1 MSICAQQ
8 AQSHFHYSIY
18 TKLAPGATVQ
28 PIVIHSRACR
38 FLQTRRALPSMPLS
52 LLALAAGAFGIG
64 TTEFIIMGLLTQV
77 SQDLGISIPTAGTL
91 ISGYAIG
98 VAVGAPVLTLLTRQ
112 WPRKRLLLAL
122 MLIFIAGNAAAVVAP
137 TYGWLLAARVLTA
150 LTHGTFFG
158 VGAVV
163 ATGLV
168 PAEKKASAIA
178 LMFSGLTLATLLG
191 VPAGAWI
198 GQHFGWRMAFAAVA
212 VVGVAALAILAAFVP
227 RDTGRPAATPLRQEL
242 AVLALPQVWLGL
254 GITVFGF
261 AGVFALYTYVEP
273 LLTQVTHMAGG
284 AVALTLLLFGA
295 GLAAGNLLGGKL
307 ADRGVMRALAL
318 SIAALLLVLV
328 AGRWA
333 FGHAA
338 LAMAYVVVL
347 GTAAFATV
355 APMQMRVLQQAG
367 PQGSTLASSLNI
379 SAFNL
384 GNAIGAWLGG
394 LVIAQGL
401 GLLSVAWAAAALA
414 AVGLVLVGAS
424 ARLGRE
430 GGGQPQ
436 PA

>member
-1 MSICAQQ
+1 
-8 AQSHFHYSIY
+8 
-18 TKLAPGATVQ
+18 
-28 PIVIHSRACR
+28 
-38 FLQTRRALPSMPLS
+38 MPLS

-77 SQDLGISIPTAGTL
+77 SQDLHISIPTAGTL

-122 MLIFIAGNAAAVVAP
+122 MLIFIAGNLAAAFAP
-137 TYGWLLAARVLTA
+137 SYEWLLSARVLTS

-168 PAEKKASAIA
+168 PADRKASAIA

-198 GQHFGWRMAFAAVA
+198 GQMFGWRSAFLAVA
-212 VVGVAALAILAAFVP
+212 GVGVLALAILAAFVP
-227 RDTGRPAATPLRQEL
+227 RDQGRPAAMPLGREL
-242 AVLALPQVWLGL
+242 AVLANGQVWLGL
-254 GITVFGF
+254 GITAFGF

-273 LLTQVTHMAGG
+273 LLTQVTHMGDHL
-284 AVALTLLLFGA
+284 VALTLLLFGA

-318 SIAALLLVLV
+318 SIAALMAVLA

-333 FGHAA
+333 FGHQGV
-338 LAMAYVVVL
+338 AMAYVVVL
-347 GTAAFATV
+347 GIVAFATV
-355 APMQMRVLQQAG
+355 APMQMRVLEQAG
-367 PQGSTLASSLNI
+367 PEGANLVSSLNI
-379 SAFNL
+379 AAFNL
-384 GNAIGAWLGG
+384 GNAMGAWVGGMALAGGMG
-394 LVIAQGL
+394 LVHL
-401 GLLSVAWAAAALA
+401 GWTAAALT
-414 AVGLVLVGAS
+414 AVGLVLVFWSSRLPS
-424 ARLGRE
+424 ARAQAAGLSC
-430 GGGQPQ
+430 
-436 PA
+436 A

>member
-1 MSICAQQ
+1 
-8 AQSHFHYSIY
+8 
-18 TKLAPGATVQ
+18 
-28 PIVIHSRACR
+28 
-38 FLQTRRALPSMPLS
+38 MPLS

-77 SQDLGISIPTAGTL
+77 SEDLHISIPTAGTL

-98 VAVGAPVLTLLTRQ
+98 VAVGAPVLTLLTRG

-122 MLIFIAGNAAAVVAP
+122 MLIFIAGNVAAVLAP
-137 TYGWLLAARVLTA
+137 GYEWLMAARVLTS

-168 PAEKKASAIA
+168 PAEKRASAIA

-212 VVGVAALAILAAFVP
+212 GVGVAALAILALFVP
-227 RDTGRPAATPLRQEL
+227 RDQGRPAVMPLRQEL
-242 AVLALPQVWLGL
+242 AVLARGQVWLGL

-273 LLTQVTHMAGG
+273 LLTQITRMGDNLV
-284 AVALTLLLFGA
+284 AVTLLLFGA

-307 ADRGVMRALAL
+307 ADRGVMRALFL
-318 SIAALLLVLV
+318 SIGALMVVLA

-333 FGHAA
+333 FGHSA
-338 LAMAYVVVL
+338 LAMAYVVLL
-347 GTAAFATV
+347 GTVAFATV

-367 PQGSTLASSLNI
+367 PEGANLASSLNI
-379 SAFNL
+379 AAFNL
-384 GNAIGAWLGG
+384 GNALGAWAGG
-394 LVIAQGL
+394 LVLTQGL
-401 GLLSVAWAAAALA
+401 GLLSVGWAAAGLT
-414 AVGLVLVGAS
+414 AVGLALVAWSHGGTPRSTRAGALTPS
-424 ARLGRE
+424 
-430 GGGQPQ
+430 
-436 PA
+436 

>member
-1 MSICAQQ
+1 
-8 AQSHFHYSIY
+8 
-18 TKLAPGATVQ
+18 
-28 PIVIHSRACR
+28 
-38 FLQTRRALPSMPLS
+38 MPLS

-77 SQDLGISIPTAGTL
+77 SEDLRISIPTAGTL

-98 VAVGAPVLTLLTRQ
+98 VAIGAPVLTLLTRG

-122 MLIFIAGNAAAVVAP
+122 MLIFIAGNLAAVVAP
-137 TYGWLLAARVLTA
+137 TYAWLLAARVLTS

-168 PAEKKASAIA
+168 PADKRASAIA

-212 VVGVAALAILAAFVP
+212 VVGVLAFAILAAFVP
-227 RDTGRPAATPLRQEL
+227 SDQGRPVVQPLRQEL
-242 AVLALPQVWLGL
+242 AVLASGQVWLGL

-273 LLTQVTHMAGG
+273 LLTQVTHMGNNLVTA
-284 AVALTLLLFGA
+284 TLLLFGA

-307 ADRGVMRALAL
+307 ADRGVVRALFLSVGAL
-318 SIAALLLVLV
+318 MLVLV

-333 FGHAA
+333 FGHPAV
-338 LAMAYVVVL
+338 AMAYAVVL
-347 GTAAFATV
+347 GTVAFATV

-367 PQGSTLASSLNI
+367 PEGPNLESSLNI
-379 SAFNL
+379 GAFNL
-384 GNAIGAWLGG
+384 GNALGAWVGG
-394 LVIAQGL
+394 LVLTQGL
-401 GLLSVAWAAAALA
+401 GLLSIGWAAAGLTAL
-414 AVGLVLVGAS
+414 GLVLVGWS
-424 ARLGRE
+424 ARLPAANPALRE
-430 GGGQPQ
+430 LSC
-436 PA
+436 A

>member
-1 MSICAQQ
+1 
-8 AQSHFHYSIY
+8 
-18 TKLAPGATVQ
+18 
-28 PIVIHSRACR
+28 
-38 FLQTRRALPSMPLS
+38 MPLS

-77 SQDLGISIPTAGTL
+77 GGDLGISIPTAGTL

-112 WPRKRLLLAL
+112 WQRKRLLLAL
-122 MLIFIAGNAAAVVAP
+122 MLIFIAGNAAAALAP
-137 TYGWLLAARVLTA
+137 SYGWLMAARVLTS

-168 PAEKKASAIA
+168 PVEKKASAIA

-198 GQHFGWRMAFAAVA
+198 GQHFGWRMAFVAVA
-212 VVGVAALAILAAFVP
+212 CVGVLAFAILALCVP
-227 RDTGRPAATPLRQEL
+227 RDQGRPVVPALRHEL
-242 AVLALPQVWLGL
+242 AVLSRAQVWLGL

-273 LLTQVTHMAGG
+273 LLTQVTHMGNNL
-284 AVALTLLLFGA
+284 VALTLLLFGA
-295 GLAAGNLLGGKL
+295 GLAAGNLWGGKL
-307 ADRGVMRALAL
+307 ADRGVVRALFL
-318 SIAALLLVLV
+318 SIGALMLVLA

-333 FGHAA
+333 FGQPTV
-338 LAMAYVVVL
+338 AMAYVVVL
-347 GTAAFATV
+347 GTVAFATV
-355 APMQMRVLQQAG
+355 APMQIRVLQQAG
-367 PQGSTLASSLNI
+367 PDGANLASSLNI
-379 SAFNL
+379 AAFNL

-394 LVIAQGL
+394 LVIAHGL
-401 GLLSVAWAAAALA
+401 GLLSVAWAAAGLA
-414 AVGLVLVGAS
+414 ALGLALVAWSRCLPDAPQHAAAS
-424 ARLGRE
+424 ATAA
-430 GGGQPQ
+430 

>member
-1 MSICAQQ
+1 M
-8 AQSHFHYSIY
+8 
-18 TKLAPGATVQ
+18 
-28 PIVIHSRACR
+28 
-38 FLQTRRALPSMPLS
+38 
-52 LLALAAGAFGIG
+52 
-64 TTEFIIMGLLTQV
+64 
-77 SQDLGISIPTAGTL
+77 
-91 ISGYAIG
+91 
-98 VAVGAPVLTLLTRQ
+98 
-112 WPRKRLLLAL
+112 
-122 MLIFIAGNAAAVVAP
+122 
-137 TYGWLLAARVLTA
+137 
-150 LTHGTFFG
+150 
-158 VGAVV
+158 
-163 ATGLV
+163 
-168 PAEKKASAIA
+168 
-178 LMFSGLTLATLLG
+178 
-191 VPAGAWI
+191 
-198 GQHFGWRMAFAAVA
+198 
-212 VVGVAALAILAAFVP
+212 
-227 RDTGRPAATPLRQEL
+227 
-242 AVLALPQVWLGL
+242 LALPQVWLGL

-284 AVALTLLLFGA
+284 AVAVTLLLFGA

-367 PQGSTLASSLNI
+367 PQGTTLASSLNI

-401 GLLSVAWAAAALA
+401 GLPSVAWAAAALA
-414 AVGLVLVGAS
+414 SVGLVLVGAS